1 MDPMVRLPECAADSY
16 ALSRSSGR
24 GGRGRAG
31 ADHCTAWELDAAEE
45 RLAKELEAV
54 PAEREELVVAERVL
68 VRLNAQAE
76 AEADEASAP
85 AAGQV
90 AGRAVLLVPHR
101 EKGRDEKA
109 LPEEYRKVFDIVRS
123 ADEPVM
129 AQFVC
134 RLLGISAEPRFREAM
149 RSRLNRLADRGRL
162 RQTPAGRFA
171 AVL

>member
-1 MDPMVRLPECAADSY
+1 MLERITARLA
-16 ALSRSSGR
+16 
-24 GGRGRAG
+24 
-31 ADHCTAWELDAAEE
+31 ELDAAEE

-54 PAEREELVVAERVL
+54 RAEREELACAERVL

-76 AEADEASAP
+76 ADETSVP

-101 EKGRDEKA
+101 DKGMDEKA

-123 ADEPVM
+123 ANDPVM
-129 AQFVC
+129 TQDVC

-149 RSRLNRLADRGRL
+149 RSRLNRLAERGWL
-162 RQTPAGRFA
+162 HKTPTGRFIT
-171 AVL
+171 VL